1 MKRTKVAEEPK
12 IVKSSGRRKFLVPSF
27 VRAAIVEIK
36 TTGFK
41 AFLKKKGPWFVG
53 GILLFYLIRDS
64 FLYLVIPYLVVNGII
79 SCPGLE

>member
-1 MKRTKVAEEPK
+1 MKRTKVVEESK
-12 IVKSSGRRKFLVPSF
+12 FIESSGRRKFLVPNF

-36 TTGFK
+36 ADGFK

-64 FLYLVIPYLVVNGII
+64 LLYLVIPYLVVNGII
-79 SCPGLE
+79 SCPGVE